1 MIAFSNCK
9 INLGLHILNKRDDGF
24 HNLETVFYSIPLND
38 CLELIPGKNDAI
50 NQVNFHSFGLSIDG
64 DSNQNLIVKAY
75 HLLAKDFELKPIDF
89 YLLKNIPMG
98 AGLGGGSSN
107 AAFAL
112 KMLNEHFKLN
122 ISIQKL
128 KEYAAILGSDCAYF
142 IENTPSFAKGK
153 GEVIETIDLSL
164 KGYFFVLINPNI
176 HVSTAEAF
184 SNVYIRGEQ
193 QTSLKDL
200 IKNSVEKWKSLIE
213 NDFEKSV
220 FLNHPEIKN
229 LKEKLYKNGAIYA
242 SMSGSGSS
250 VFGLFK
256 ENIDLK
262 NQFEGNF
269 YFSCTL

>member
-1 MIAFSNCK
+1 MITFSNCK

-64 DSNQNLIVKAY
+64 DSNHNLIVKAY

-128 KEYAAILGSDCAYF
+128 KEYASILGSDCAYF
-142 IENTPSFAKGK
+142 IENTPCFAKGR
-153 GEVIETIDLSL
+153 GEVIEPIDLSL
-164 KGYFFVLINPNI
+164 NGYFFVLIKPNI

-184 SNVYIRGEQ
+184 SNVYKRGEQ

-200 IKNSVEKWKSLIE
+200 IKNPVENWKNLIE

-220 FLNHPEIKN
+220 FLNYPEIKK

-262 NQFEGNF
+262 KQFEGNF
-269 YFSCTL
+269 YYSCTL

>member
-1 MIAFSNCK
+1 
-9 INLGLHILNKRDDGF
+9 
-24 HNLETVFYSIPLND
+24 
-38 CLELIPGKNDAI
+38 
-50 NQVNFHSFGLSIDG
+50 
-64 DSNQNLIVKAY
+64 
-75 HLLAKDFELKPIDF
+75 
-89 YLLKNIPMG
+89 MG

-112 KMLNEHFKLN
+112 KMLNEYFKLN

-142 IENTPSFAKGK
+142 IENTPSFATGR
-153 GEVIETIDLSL
+153 GEVIEPIDLSL

-176 HVSTAEAF
+176 HVSTSEAF
-184 SNVYIRGEQ
+184 LNVYKRGEQ
-193 QTSLKDL
+193 QISLKDL
-200 IKNSVEKWKSLIE
+200 IKNPVENWKSLIE

-220 FLNHPEIKN
+220 FLIHPEIKN
-229 LKEKLYKNGAIYA
+229 LKEKLYGNGAIYA

>member
-38 CLELIPGKNDAI
+38 CLELIEGNNDAI
-50 NQVNFHSFGLSIDG
+50 NQVNFHSFGLSIAGERD
-64 DSNQNLIVKAY
+64 QNLVVKAY
-75 HLLAKDFELKPIDF
+75 HLLAKDFELKPVDF

-112 KMLNEHFKLN
+112 KMLNEYFKLN
-122 ISIQKL
+122 ISIHKL
-128 KEYAAILGSDCAYF
+128 KEYVAILGSDCAYF
-142 IENTPSFAKGK
+142 IENTPSFATGR
-153 GEVIETIDLSL
+153 GEVTEPIDLSL

-184 SNVYIRGEQ
+184 SNVYKRGEQ
-193 QTSLKDL
+193 QISLKDL
-200 IKNSVEKWKSLIE
+200 IKNPVEKWKSLIE

-229 LKEKLYKNGAIYA
+229 LKEKLYENGAIYA

-256 ENIDLK
+256 ENNDLK

-269 YFSCTL
+269 YFSCKL